1 MSNTFKI
8 GDVLV
13 RKAGR
18 NFKTKKVVIFIND
31 TGVYLADTKYNKLT
45 ATLEMDTSF
54 KLTLVGNERLQEYAR
69 STALSLKEGTMG
81 SAHNPS
87 ITQDQYIQF
96 TNIALNK
103 IGNGEVYTL
112 STI

>member
-18 NFKTKKVVIFIND
+18 NFKTKKVVVFID
-31 TGVYLADTKYNKLT
+31 AKGIYLADTKYNSLT
-45 ATLEMDTSF
+45 STLEADTTF
-54 KLTLVGNERLQEYAR
+54 KLTLVSSERLQEYTR

-81 SAHNPS
+81 SHHNPN
-87 ITQDQYIQF
+87 ITQDQF
-96 TNIALNK
+96 TNFINMAIAK
-103 IGNGEVYTL
+103 IKRGDFYSLTCN
-112 STI
+112 